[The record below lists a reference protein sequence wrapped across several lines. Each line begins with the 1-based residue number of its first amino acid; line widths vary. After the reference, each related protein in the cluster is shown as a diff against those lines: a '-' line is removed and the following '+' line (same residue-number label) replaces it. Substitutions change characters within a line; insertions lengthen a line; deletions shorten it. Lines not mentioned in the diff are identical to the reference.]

1 MARLVSAESRGQLAA
16 IASVRLR
23 IFVHSLRSK
32 RGALELFSRIVI
44 GIVITCGGLGG
55 AILLGAGAWIFV
67 SNGKPDGLALLLW
80 PVFLFWQLFPVMATA
95 LTESMDS
102 SNLLRFPL
110 TYRAYVM
117 VRLAYGAFDP
127 ATLLGTLWLT
137 GIVLGIGWA
146 RPALLPWAFLV
157 LLVFAIV
164 NMLLTQMV
172 FAWVERW
179 LGQRRTREIFAVL
192 FFVAM
197 ISLQLVGP
205 MLNRYGDR
213 SNAAFHWA
221 GRFANPVQAVLP
233 PGIAAGALASEASGR
248 RVPALCFLGALGLYG
263 IAFLRILSVRLHA
276 QFRGENLSEVV
287 GQRAARR
294 TAADIR
300 LGWDLPALPREA
312 AAVVEKEYRYLSRSG
327 PVLLTFIT
335 PIVMLFVF
343 GLGGRSGNSAGFLQH
358 WPDLALPVGA
368 AYSLLLL
375 TNLIYNN
382 FGHDAGGIQFFLVSP
397 ASFRSV
403 MIGKNIAHMGVLA
416 VELIALWIGVSLLF
430 RPPTAEMLL
439 ITLSGLLFAAP
450 INLAAGNLLSLY
462 SPKKTEFGTFGRQR
476 ASQTTV
482 LASFAIQ
489 IFVVGIAATTLLVAR
504 SYGRERLAIAIFF
517 ALAALSFTI
526 YMFVLTRL
534 DRMAARRREVL
545 TTELCK

>member
-1 MARLVSAESRGQLAA
+1 VAGLVSAESRSQLAA
-16 IASVRLR
+16 IASVRWQ
-23 IFVHSLRSK
+23 IFLHSLRSK
-32 RGALELFSRIVI
+32 RGAMELFSRIVI
-44 GIVITCGGLGG
+44 SIVITCGGLGG
-55 AILLGAGAWIFV
+55 AILLGAGAWFFV
-67 SNGKPDGLALLLW
+67 ANGKQDGLALLLW
-80 PVFLFWQLFPVMATA
+80 PVFLFWQLFPIMATA
-95 LTESMDS
+95 LTESVDA

-110 TYRAYVM
+110 SYRSYVM
-117 VRLAYGAFDP
+117 VRFVYGAFDP
-127 ATLLGTLWLT
+127 ATLLGSLWLI
-137 GIVLGIGWA
+137 GILLGVGWA
-146 RPALLPWAFLV
+146 RPVLLPWAFLI
-157 LLVFAIV
+157 LFLFAIV

-179 LGQRRTREIFAVL
+179 LAQRRTREIFAVL

-205 MLNRYGDR
+205 MLSRYGDR

-221 GRFANPVQAVLP
+221 GRFANPLQAVLP
-233 PGIAAGALASEASGR
+233 PGIAAAALASEASGQ
-248 RVPALCFLGALGLYG
+248 RVPAWCFLGALALYG
-263 IAFLRILSVRLHA
+263 IAFLRMLSVRLHA

-287 GQRAARR
+287 GQQGVRR
-294 TAADIR
+294 TPADIR
-300 LGWDLPALPREA
+300 LGWDLPGLSPEA
-312 AAVVEKEYRYLSRSG
+312 GAVVEKEYRYLSRSG
-327 PVLLTFIT
+327 PVLLTFVT

-343 GLGGRSGNSAGFLQH
+343 GLGGRSGNSAGFLQN
-358 WPDLALPVGA
+358 WPDLALPVGG

-382 FGHDAGGIQFFLVSP
+382 FGHDAGGIQFFMVSP

-403 MIGKNIAHMGVLA
+403 MLGKNIAHMGVLA

-430 RPPTAEMLL
+430 RRPTAEMLL
-439 ITLSGLLFAAP
+439 ITLSGLLFGAP

-489 IFVVGIAATTLLVAR
+489 IFVVGIAAVTLLAAR
-504 SYGRERLAIAIFF
+504 YYGREWMAVAIFF
-517 ALAALSFTI
+517 VLAAFSFSV
-526 YMFVLTRL
+526 YLLVLTRV
-534 DRMAARRREVL
+534 DRLAARRREVL

>member
-16 IASVRLR
+16 IASVRWL

-67 SNGKPDGLALLLW
+67 SNGKYDGLALLLW

-127 ATLLGTLWLT
+127 ATLLGSLWLI
-137 GIVLGIGWA
+137 GIMLGIGWA

-157 LLVFAIV
+157 LLVFAII
-164 NMLLTQMV
+164 NMLLTQML

-233 PGIAAGALASEASGR
+233 PGIAAGALASGASGQ

-287 GQRAARR
+287 GQRDARR
-294 TAADIR
+294 TAPDIR
-300 LGWDLPALPREA
+300 LGWDLPGLPREA
-312 AAVVEKEYRYLSRSG
+312 GAVVEKEYRYLSRSG

-430 RPPTAEMLL
+430 RPPTAETLL

-489 IFVVGIAATTLLVAR
+489 ILVVGIAAATLLIAR
-504 SYGRERLAIAIFF
+504 SYGRERLAIVIFF
-517 ALAALSFTI
+517 ALAGLSFSI
-526 YMFVLTRL
+526 YMFVLTRV